1 MGGIAGWVAKGAHA
15 PDEGALVP
23 VLAALAHR
31 GSSGDGVFTFTT
43 ESGFRAVL
51 GNAWYDEEAGIAV
64 MLDGALANRHEIRS
78 ELAPR
83 GYTFDGGD
91 CAAEVLARAYQH
103 WDKDVLHHLRGA
115 FAFALWD
122 ARKERLLLGRDRLGE
137 KPLYL
142 HERGSCVYFASEL
155 RALVKVPG
163 ICAQPDPGAAHDYLA
178 FRYVPAPRTLIAG
191 IRKLMPGTH
200 ALWQF
205 GRLRESRYWTPP
217 DRNPLVPQRL
227 SDPVAA
233 FSEKLE
239 EAVTLRLPAGI
250 LLSGGIDSAS
260 VLALASKHQ
269 KVKTFAAGFA
279 DDRHSEL
286 PRAAQ
291 VAKHFGAE
299 HHEIVLSPRDI
310 VARLAEAVAR
320 RDAPVSRPGDVAL
333 HFIAREA
340 ARSVKAVLTGEGAD
354 EILGG
359 YRRHVA
365 ERYGWGLRSLPTF
378 MLLAAPLARRR
389 PRLQTALASL
399 RTNDWR
405 QRIARWVGVLG
416 DGERRKLVPV
426 AAKTPTT
433 QNPLPP
439 FDAHP
444 NTSNLRRALYF
455 DQASW
460 LPDNVLERADRMTMA
475 ATLEA
480 RAPFL
485 DHRLVE
491 LVSTLPDDW
500 RVRRLETKRIL
511 RQAAKPLLAGLKPRK
526 AGFRVP
532 VGEWL
537 RGELRDYL
545 VGHLR
550 DGTSLTRPY
559 YEARVLDR
567 LLDEHLA
574 GKRNHETLLW
584 TLLNLEI
591 WHRASRPA

>member
-1 MGGIAGWVAKGAHA
+1 MGGIAGWVAKGSHA
-15 PDEGALVP
+15 PDDGAMLP
-23 VLAALAHR
+23 VLEALSHR
-31 GSSGDGVFTFTT
+31 GGNGEVLTFHTGT
-43 ESGFRAVL
+43 GCRAVL
-51 GNAWYDEEAGIAV
+51 GQAWYDAEAQIAV
-64 MLDGALANRHEIRS
+64 ALDGSLANRHELRAQ
-78 ELAPR
+78 LAPR
-83 GYTFDGGD
+83 GYAFEGGD
-91 CAAEVLARAYQH
+91 CAAEVLARAYEH
-103 WDKDVLHHLRGA
+103 WDKDVVQHLRGA

-122 ARKERLLLGRDRLGE
+122 ARKERLLLARDRFGE

-142 HERGSCVYFASEL
+142 HERGASIYFASEL
-155 RALVKVPG
+155 RALLKVPG
-163 ICAQPDPGAAHDYLA
+163 IAAQPDPGAAHDYLA
-178 FRYVPAPRTLIAG
+178 LRYVPAPRTLIRD
-191 IRKLMPGTH
+191 IRKLMPGSH

-217 DRNPLVPQRL
+217 DRNPLVEQKRA
-227 SDPVAA
+227 DPLAR
-233 FSEKLE
+233 FSETLE
-239 EAVTLRLPAGI
+239 EAVKLRLPAGI

-260 VLALASKHQ
+260 LLALASKHQ
-269 KVKTFAAGFA
+269 KVKTYSAGFA

-286 PRAAQ
+286 ARAAE

-354 EILGG
+354 EVLGG

-365 ERYGWGLRSLPTF
+365 ERYGWGFRSLPTF
-378 MLLAAPLARRR
+378 LLLAAPLARRR
-389 PRLQTALASL
+389 PQLQTAIASL

-405 QRIARWVGVLG
+405 ARVVRWVGVLS
-416 DGERRKLVPV
+416 DGERKKLF
-426 AAKTPTT
+426 PTGDKSLLALE
-433 QNPLPP
+433 P
-439 FDAHP
+439 H
-444 NTSNLRRALYF
+444 SNASSLRRALYF

-460 LPDNVLERADRMTMA
+460 LPDNVLERTDRMTMA
-475 ATLEA
+475 ASLEA

-485 DHRLVE
+485 DHRLAE
-491 LVSTLPDDW
+491 FVSTLSDDW
-500 RVRRLETKRIL
+500 RVRRFETKRIL
-511 RQAAKPLLAGLKPRK
+511 REAARPLLARLKPRK

-537 RGELRDYL
+537 RGELREYL